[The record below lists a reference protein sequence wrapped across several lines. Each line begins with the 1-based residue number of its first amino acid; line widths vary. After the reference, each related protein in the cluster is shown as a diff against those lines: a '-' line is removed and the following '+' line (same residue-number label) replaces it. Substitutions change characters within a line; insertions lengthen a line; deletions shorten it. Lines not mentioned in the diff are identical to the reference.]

1 MARIVPDVAAL
12 DRPLDYLV
20 PPHLDA
26 DIRVGTLVRI
36 PLHGRRVRGWVVE
49 RDAAAETGRP
59 LQPVAKVTG
68 WGPGPDLVALSSWAA
83 WRWAGPRVAFLRAAS
98 SPGAVRGLPDR
109 SGQVLGGQDPLNPAQ
124 NAAPAPMVAD
134 AFSGG
139 AVVVRVPPA
148 GDVYEYVAEAAR
160 RGDALVLAPSVG
172 GAAYLAARLRRAG
185 HVVALLPGDWARAAA
200 GGCVAVGA
208 RGATWAPRPRLGA
221 VVVIDEH
228 DEGWQ
233 EERAPT
239 WNGRDVVLERARRA
253 GVPCVLTSPC
263 PSLDALASVRLLTPS
278 RTEEREGWP
287 IVEVIDRRNDEPGM
301 GLYSSRLV
309 AVVRQAEDGRR
320 VVCVLNRRGR
330 ARLLACSACGELAR
344 CETCG
349 AVVEEVDARADGV
362 PAGPGRGAMKAGPGR
377 GAMKALRCRRCH
389 EQRPAICASCGS
401 SKLRVLRVGVSR
413 AREDLERLAGQS
425 VEEITGEAAPG
436 PPPTA
441 SVLVGT
447 SAVLHRVTRAWAVV
461 FLDLDQELLAPRW
474 RAAEAAMALVAR
486 AARVVGGRAGGGRI
500 VMQTRLPGHEVVDA
514 AVHADPSRLAL
525 VESARRAALGFPPER
540 AVAVVSGSVAG
551 AYAAAMIAAARPDVE
566 VMGPNRD
573 TWLIRAPDHRSLSE
587 ALAAVPRPRGRLRVA
602 VDPLRA

>member
-1 MARIVPDVAAL
+1 
-12 DRPLDYLV
+12 
-20 PPHLDA
+20 
-26 DIRVGTLVRI
+26 
-36 PLHGRRVRGWVVE
+36 
-49 RDAAAETGRP
+49 
-59 LQPVAKVTG
+59 
-68 WGPGPDLVALSSWAA
+68 
-83 WRWAGPRVAFLRAAS
+83 
-98 SPGAVRGLPDR
+98 
-109 SGQVLGGQDPLNPAQ
+109 
-124 NAAPAPMVAD
+124 
-134 AFSGG
+134 
-139 AVVVRVPPA
+139 
-148 GDVYEYVAEAAR
+148 
-160 RGDALVLAPSVG
+160 
-172 GAAYLAARLRRAG
+172 
-185 HVVALLPGDWARAAA
+185 
-200 GGCVAVGA
+200 
-208 RGATWAPRPRLGA
+208 

-263 PSLDALASVRLLTPS
+263 PSLDALASVRLLRPS

-287 IVEVIDRRNDEPGM
+287 IVEVIDRRHDEPGM

-309 AVVRQAEDGRR
+309 AVVRQAQEGRR

-349 AVVEEVDARADGV
+349 AVVEEVDA
-362 PAGPGRGAMKAGPGR
+362 PGGGTR
-377 GAMKALRCRRCH
+377 ALRCRRCH

-425 VEEITGEAAPG
+425 VEEVTGEAAPG

-474 RAAEAAMALVAR
+474 RAAEEAMALVAR

-514 AVHADPSRLAL
+514 AVHADPSRLAV

-551 AYAAAMIAAARPDVE
+551 AYAATMVAAARPGVE